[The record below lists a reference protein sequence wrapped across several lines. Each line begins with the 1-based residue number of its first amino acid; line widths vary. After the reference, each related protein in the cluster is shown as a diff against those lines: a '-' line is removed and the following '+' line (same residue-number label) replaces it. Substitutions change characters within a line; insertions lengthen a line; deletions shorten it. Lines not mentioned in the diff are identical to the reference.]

1 MAGGKLT
8 PRQKM
13 INLMYLVFI
22 AMLAMNMSKEVLS
35 AFGLMNEK
43 FESANTSSEQSN
55 AGLLMSLD
63 QKAAEAKGEFATAA
77 VTAHQVETASKE
89 FYAYIGGLK
98 GDVLKGFESDKET
111 GKLPYE
117 SMDKGDN
124 IDNWFTGEGYTAKG
138 NDIIA
143 HINTYKAAMKA
154 ALSDKKYAAILA
166 EVEKKFDVSDVKNKE
181 GLKDKYLAYHF
192 KGFPAVASLAKLSAW
207 QNDVQKAESDVYS
220 AALGK
225 AAVAAASYSNYQAIV
240 VLDKNAYFQGEKVTG
255 KVVLGR
261 YDENTKPTSFD
272 LNGRPGKIVA
282 GQAVVEMTA
291 GAVGEQ
297 NINGKF
303 TFLEDGKSIPLAF
316 KGAYVVVPRPNSA
329 TISADKM
336 NVVYRGVVNP
346 ISVSFAGV
354 ADNKVAASAPGLSSA
369 GKPGKYN
376 MNPGQGTETTI
387 SVTGTLPNGDKV
399 SDKKTFRIK
408 GIPGPTGTIRGE
420 DGIVKGPKSNLEIA
434 TIGAK
439 LVDFDFQVGLDVVG
453 FNLKVAG
460 QPTVV
465 VSGNKL
471 NAQCKQI
478 LSRAGKG
485 DQVTISEIKTKLVG
499 AGSYLLPR
507 TAPVIY
513 EIQ

>member
-22 AMLAMNMSKEVLS
+22 AMLAMNVSKEVIS
-35 AFGLMNEK
+35 GFGLFNEK
-43 FESANTSSEQSN
+43 FEASN
-55 AGLLMSLD
+55 ATSITNNASLLTALD

-77 VTAHQVETASKE
+77 QTAHKVEAISKD
-89 FYAYIGGLK
+89 FYAYIGTLK
-98 GDVLKGFESDKET
+98 VQSIEGFEVDKAT

-124 IDNWFTGEGYTAKG
+124 IDNWFTGDGYTKKG
-138 NDIIA
+138 NEIIA
-143 HINTYKAAMKA
+143 KIEKYKADIKA
-154 ALSDKKYAAILA
+154 ALGTDKKYAGIIS
-166 EVEKKFDVSDVKNKE
+166 EVERKFDVSDVKNKDGIKE
-181 GLKDKYLAYHF
+181 KYLAYHF
-192 KGFPAVASLAKLSAW
+192 KGFPAIASAAKLSAW
-207 QNDVQKAESDVYS
+207 QNDVQKVEADVYNS
-220 AALGK
+220 ALGK

-261 YDENTKPTSFD
+261 YDENTKPESVTGAVLD
-272 LNGRPGKIVA
+272 A
-282 GQAVVEMTA
+282 ATGQARINLTA
-291 GAVGEQ
+291 GSIGEQ
-297 NINGKF
+297 NIGGQFNF
-303 TFLEDGKSIPLAF
+303 VEDGKKINLPF
-316 KGAYVVVPRPNSA
+316 KGTYVVVPKPNSA

-354 ADNKVAASAPGLSSA
+354 ADNKVVASAPGLSSA

-376 MNPGQGTETTI
+376 MNPGQGTEATI

-399 SDKKTFRIK
+399 TDKKTFRIK

-420 DGIVKGPKSNLEIA
+420 MGVVKGPKSNLEIA

-439 LVDFDFQVGLDVVG
+439 LLDFDFEVGLDVVG
-453 FNLKVAG
+453 FNMKIAG

-465 VSGNKL
+465 VTGNKM
-471 NAQCKQI
+471 NAQCKQV

>member
-22 AMLAMNMSKEVLS
+22 AMLAMNVSKEVIS

-43 FESANTSSEQSN
+43 FEAANTSSVTTN
-55 AGLLMSLD
+55 AKLLETLNL
-63 QKAAEAKGEFATAA
+63 KASESKGEFAEAS
-77 VTAHQVETASKE
+77 VIAHKVQTISKD
-89 FYAYIGGLK
+89 FYTYIAGLK
-98 GDVLKGFESDKET
+98 TQAISGFEVDSET

-117 SMDKGDN
+117 SMDRGDN
-124 IDNWFTGEGYTAKG
+124 IDDWFTGDGYTAKG
-138 NDIIA
+138 NEIIA
-143 HINTYKAAMKA
+143 KIEKYKADMKA
-154 ALSDKKYAAILA
+154 ALGPKYADISN
-166 EVEKKFDVSDVKNKE
+166 EVSKKFDVSDVKNKDGIKE
-181 GLKDKYLAYHF
+181 KYLAYHF
-192 KGFPAVASLAKLSAW
+192 KGFPAIASAAKLSTW
-207 QNDVQKAESDVYS
+207 QNDVQKIEADVYNR
-220 AALGK
+220 ALGK
-225 AAVAAASYSNYQAIV
+225 AAVDEASYSKFEAIV

-255 KVVLGR
+255 KVVLGK
-261 YDENTKPTSFD
+261 YDPNAQFSGFQ
-272 LNGRPGKIVA
+272 GPGKLVN
-282 GQAVVEMTA
+282 GQAVLEMTA
-291 GAVGEQ
+291 GGVGEQ
-297 NINGKF
+297 KIGGSFNFMENGKPIKLPF
-303 TFLEDGKSIPLAF
+303 NGT
-316 KGAYVVVPRPNSA
+316 YVVVPRPNSA

-354 ADNKVAASAPGLSSA
+354 ADNKVVASAPGLSSA

-376 MNPGQGTETTI
+376 MNPGSGTEATI

-420 DGIVKGPKSNLEIA
+420 MGVVKGPKSNLEIA

-439 LVDFDFQVGLDVVG
+439 LLDFDFEVGLDVVG
-453 FNLKVAG
+453 FNMKIAG

-465 VSGNKL
+465 VTGNKM
-471 NAQCKQI
+471 NAQCKQV

>member
-43 FESANTSSEQSN
+43 FESANTSSVQTN
-55 AGLLMSLD
+55 AGLLSSLD
-63 QKAAEAKGEFATAA
+63 QKAAEAKGEFAIAA
-77 VTAHQVETASKE
+77 VTAHKVETVSKE

-98 GDVLKGFESDKET
+98 GDVLKGFETDKET

-138 NDIIA
+138 KDIISK
-143 HINTYKAAMKA
+143 IEKYKADMKA
-154 ALSDKKYAAILA
+154 ALGTDKKYASIIS
-166 EVEKKFDVSDVKNKE
+166 EVEKKFDVSDVANKE

-207 QNDVQKAESDVYS
+207 QNDVEKAESDVYS

-261 YDENTKPTSFD
+261 YDENTKPTSFQ
-272 LNGRPGKIVA
+272 GPGQIVN
-282 GQAVVEMTA
+282 GQAVISLTA
-291 GAVGEQ
+291 GGVGEQ
-297 NINGKF
+297 DINGQF
-303 TFLEDGKSIPLAF
+303 TFLEDGKNIPLKFAG
-316 KGAYVVVPRPNSA
+316 KYVVVPRPNSA

-354 ADNKVAASAPGLSSA
+354 DANKIVASAPGLASA

-376 MNPGQGTETTI
+376 MSPGSGTEATI

-399 SDKKTFRIK
+399 TDKKTFRIK

-420 DGIVKGPKSNLEIA
+420 MGVVKGPKSNLEIA

-439 LVDFDFQVGLDVVG
+439 LLDFDFEVGLDVVG
-453 FNLKVAG
+453 FNLKITG

-465 VSGNKL
+465 VSGNRL
-471 NAQCKQI
+471 NAQCKSV
-478 LSRAGKG
+478 LLKAGKG

>member
-22 AMLAMNMSKEVLS
+22 AMLAMNVSKEVIS
-35 AFGLMNEK
+35 GFGLFNEK
-43 FESANTSSEQSN
+43 FESSNKTSVQNN
-55 AGLLMSLD
+55 ATLLAALD
-63 QKAAEAKGEFATAA
+63 TKAAEAKGEFAMAA
-77 VTAHQVETASKE
+77 ETAHRVEAVSKE
-89 FYAYIGGLK
+89 FYTYIETLK
-98 GDVLKGFESDKET
+98 AQAIKGFEVDKET

-124 IDNWFTGEGYTAKG
+124 IDDWFTGEGYTAKG
-138 NDIIA
+138 NAIIA
-143 HINTYKAAMKA
+143 AIEKYKAGMKS
-154 ALSDKKYAAILA
+154 ALGGEKKYAAILA
-166 EVEKKFDVSDVKNKE
+166 EINQKFDVSDVKNKE
-181 GLKDKYLAYHF
+181 GLKDKFLAYHF
-192 KGFPAVASLAKLSAW
+192 KGFPAIASAAKLSAW
-207 QNDVQKAESDVYS
+207 QSDVEKAEADVYS

-225 AAVAAASYSNYQAIV
+225 AAVAAASMNNYQAIG

-261 YDENTKPTSFD
+261 YDENTKPTSFS
-272 LNGRPGKIVA
+272 GPGQIVN
-282 GQAVVEMTA
+282 GQAMISLTA
-291 GAVGEQ
+291 GGVGEQ
-297 NINGKF
+297 NINGQF
-303 TFLEDGKSIPLAF
+303 TFLEDGKTIPLKFA
-316 KGAYVVVPRPNSA
+316 GTYVVVPRPNSA

-354 ADNKVAASAPGLSSA
+354 DANKIVASAPGLSSA

-376 MNPGQGTETTI
+376 MSPGQGTETTI

-399 SDKKTFRIK
+399 TDKKSFRIK

-420 DGIVKGPKSNLEIA
+420 MGVVKGPKSNLEIA

-439 LVDFDFQVGLDVVG
+439 LVDFDFEVGLDVVG
-453 FNLKVAG
+453 FNLKITG

-465 VSGNKL
+465 VSGNRL
-471 NAQCKQI
+471 NAQCKSV
-478 LSRAGKG
+478 LSKAGRG

>member
-43 FESANTSSEQSN
+43 FESANTSSEQTN
-55 AGLLMSLD
+55 ADLLVSLD

-89 FYAYIGGLK
+89 FYAYIGSLK

-124 IDNWFTGEGYTAKG
+124 IDDWFTGEGYTAKG
-138 NDIIA
+138 NAVIS
-143 HINTYKAAMKA
+143 HIEKYKAAMKS
-154 ALSDKKYAAILA
+154 ALSDKKYAAILS
-166 EVEKKFDVSDVKNKE
+166 EVEKKFDVSDVENKE

-225 AAVAAASYSNYQAIV
+225 AALATSSYNNYQAIV

-261 YDENTKPTSFD
+261 YDENTKPESVTGASLD
-272 LNGRPGKIVA
+272 PA
-282 GQAVVEMTA
+282 TGQAKINLTA
-291 GAVGEQ
+291 GNVGEQ
-297 NINGKF
+297 AINGQF
-303 TFLEDGKSIPLAF
+303 NFVEDGKKINLPF
-316 KGAYVVVPRPNSA
+316 KGNYVVVPRPNSA

-354 ADNKVAASAPGLSSA
+354 ADNKVVASAPGLSSA
-369 GKPGKYN
+369 GKAGKYN
-376 MNPGQGTETTI
+376 MSPGSGTETTI

-399 SDKKTFRIK
+399 TDNKTFRIK

-420 DGIVKGPKSNLEIA
+420 MGVVKGPRSNLEIA

-439 LVDFDFQVGLDVVG
+439 LLDFDFEVGLDVVG
-453 FNLKVAG
+453 FNLKIAG

-471 NAQCKQI
+471 NAQCKQV

-485 DQVTISEIKTKLVG
+485 DQVTISEIKTNLAG
-499 AGSYLLPR
+499 AGNYLLPR

>member
-43 FESANTSSEQSN
+43 FESANTSSVQSN
-55 AGLLMSLD
+55 ASLLTSLD

-77 VTAHQVETASKE
+77 ETSHKVESASKE
-89 FYAYIGGLK
+89 FYGYIGSLK
-98 GDVLKGFESDKET
+98 GEVLKGFESDKET

-117 SMDKGDN
+117 NMDKGDN
-124 IDNWFTGEGYTAKG
+124 IDDWFTGEGYTKKG
-138 NDIIA
+138 NEIIA
-143 HINTYKAAMKA
+143 KIEKYKADMKA
-154 ALSDKKYAAILA
+154 ALGTDKKYAVILA
-166 EVEKKFDVSDVKNKE
+166 EVNKKFDLSDVKNKE
-181 GLKDKYLAYHF
+181 GLKDRYLTYHF

-207 QNDVQKAESDVYS
+207 QNDVEKTETDVYNS
-220 AALGK
+220 ALGK

-261 YDENTKPTSFD
+261 YDENTKPTSFQ
-272 LNGRPGKIVA
+272 GPGQIVN
-282 GQAVVEMTA
+282 GQAVISLTA
-291 GAVGEQ
+291 GGVGEQ
-297 NINGKF
+297 KINGQF
-303 TFLEDGKSIPLAF
+303 SFLEDGKNIPLKFA
-316 KGAYVVVPRPNSA
+316 GTYVVVPRPNSA

-354 ADNKVAASAPGLSSA
+354 DANKINASAPGLSSA

-376 MNPGQGTETTI
+376 MSPGQGTEATI
-387 SVTGTLPNGDKV
+387 AVTGTLPNGDKV
-399 SDKKTFRIK
+399 TDKKTFRIK

-420 DGIVKGPKSNLEIA
+420 MGVVKGPRSNLEIA

-439 LVDFDFQVGLDVVG
+439 LLDFDFEVGLDVVG
-453 FNLKVAG
+453 FNMKIAG

-465 VSGNKL
+465 VTGNKL
-471 NAQCKQI
+471 SSQCKQV

>member
-22 AMLAMNMSKEVLS
+22 AMLALNMSKEVLS

-43 FESANTSSEQSN
+43 FEGANSSAQLSNTQML
-55 AGLLMSLD
+55 AGLD
-63 QKAAEAKGEFATAA
+63 AKASEAGGEFTAASATA
-77 VTAHQVETASKE
+77 HKVEVITKN
-89 FYAYIGGLK
+89 FYDYIGK
-98 GDVLKGFESDKET
+98 IKSEVLVGTEVDPET

-117 SMDKGDN
+117 AMDKGDN
-124 IDNWFTGEGYTAKG
+124 IDHLWFSPSGYSAKG
-138 NDIIA
+138 KEVVATIEK
-143 HINTYKAAMKA
+143 YKSDMKL
-154 ALSDKKYAAILA
+154 ALGDNKKLSPILS
-166 EVEKKFDVSDVKNKE
+166 EVDTKFNLADVKNKD
-181 GLKDKYLAYHF
+181 GIAVDYLDYHF

-207 QNDVQKAESDVYS
+207 QNDVKKAETDVYNTL
-220 AALGK
+220 LGK

-240 VLDKNAYFQGEKVTG
+240 VLDKSAYFQGEKVTG

-261 YDENTKPTSFD
+261 YDENTKPTSFS
-272 LNGRPGKIVA
+272 GPGKIVN
-282 GQAVVEMTA
+282 GQAVIAMTA
-291 GAVGEQ
+291 GNVGEQ
-297 NINGKF
+297 TINGQF
-303 TFLEDGKSIPLAF
+303 TFLEDGKNIPLKF
-316 KGAYVVVPRPNSA
+316 QGNYVVVPRPNSA

-346 ISVSFAGV
+346 MTISFAGV
-354 ADNKVAASAPGLSSA
+354 SADKVSVSAPGLSSA
-369 GKPGKYN
+369 GNGKYN
-376 MNPGQGTETTI
+376 MSPGSGSEVLI
-387 SVTGTLPNGDKV
+387 NVTATLNDGSKV
-399 SDKKTFRIK
+399 SDKKAFRIK

-420 DGIVKGPKSNLEIA
+420 VGVVKGPKSNLEIA

-453 FNLKVAG
+453 FNLKVTG

-465 VSGNKL
+465 VQGNRL
-471 NAQCKQI
+471 NAQCKSV
-478 LSRAGKG
+478 LSKAGRG

-507 TAPVIY
+507 TAPVIF

>member
-43 FESANTSSEQSN
+43 FESANTSSVQSN

-63 QKAAEAKGEFATAA
+63 QKASEAKGEFATAA
-77 VTAHQVETASKE
+77 VTAHKVETASKE
-89 FYAYIGGLK
+89 FYAYIGSLK

-138 NDIIA
+138 NEIITK
-143 HINTYKAAMKA
+143 IENYKAAMKA
-154 ALSDKKYAAILA
+154 ALADKKYAAILA

-261 YDENTKPTSFD
+261 YDENTKPTSFQ
-272 LNGRPGKIVA
+272 GPGQIVN
-282 GQAVVEMTA
+282 GQAVISLTA
-291 GAVGEQ
+291 GGVGEQ
-297 NINGKF
+297 DINGQF
-303 TFLEDGKSIPLAF
+303 TFLEDGKNIPLKF
-316 KGAYVVVPRPNSA
+316 KGTYVVVPKPNSA

-354 ADNKVAASAPGLSSA
+354 DANKIVASAPGLASA

-376 MNPGQGTETTI
+376 MNPGSGTETTI
-387 SVTGTLPNGDKV
+387 AVTGTLPNGDKV
-399 SDKKTFRIK
+399 TDKKTFRIK

-420 DGIVKGPKSNLEIA
+420 MGVVKGPKSNLEIA

-439 LVDFDFQVGLDVVG
+439 LLDFDFEVGLDVIG
-453 FNLKVAG
+453 FNLKIAG

-465 VSGNKL
+465 VTGNRL
-471 NAQCKQI
+471 NAQCKSV
-478 LSRAGKG
+478 LSRAGRG